1 MNDRDR
7 HHERMAQL
15 EGDLAAEMSAIN
27 NLYRLSTQLLRL
39 TDLHT
44 ALEQI
49 LDGCME
55 IVGAPMGMV
64 QVYDDAR
71 KVLAVA
77 SQRGFDQE
85 SLDHFQA
92 VSVQYSSACAR
103 ALAGGRVIIED
114 VDLYPEFAHDRAIA
128 KSVGFRAMQS
138 VALVSRSGELLGVV
152 STYLREPHGPSRL
165 ELSTLDLYLVHAN
178 DALERIRAEEKLRES
193 EERFRAIF
201 EQAAVGVA
209 LCDPQDGR
217 FVSVNGAYCNITG
230 YPAEELRQKSWKDIT
245 HPDEDTQAML
255 ALARDARDQN
265 APFYTLEKRYQH
277 KDGSVVWAK
286 LLGTHIRNQQGEIK
300 YTAGIII
307 DITDRKAAE
316 DALRQSTEYYRAL
329 GDSIPYGIWIADA
342 AGRNAYTSES
352 FRALTGLTQAQCAG
366 LGWIDALHPDDAA
379 AARRTWQE
387 CVRAGTVWESDHRVQ
402 GVDGEWHPILARGVP
417 VKDQAGKI
425 VAWVGINLDIGNRV
439 RIRELAR
446 RQGQMLEETH
456 DAIIQWEFD
465 GGIVN
470 WNRGAERLYGFTREE
485 AMGQIPPLLLQT
497 QCPGGIEGV
506 KQVLQHEAIWN
517 GELRHCTK
525 DGREIFVES
534 RMLLWQRPDAGSL
547 IIETNHDITDRK
559 RAEMALRESEQKLRD
574 QAKELEQQLIAS
586 GRLVSLGQVTASMAH
601 EFNNPLGII
610 IGFVEDMLGN
620 TKPSDPEHRGL
631 KIIND
636 EALRCKKI
644 VEDLMEYSRPRSA
657 EMSMIDVQSVI
668 ERALKLVETH
678 LYKQKIE
685 AVNETRAGLPKIY
698 ADSQQ
703 LAQVLVNLHLNA
715 IDAMPNGGTLR
726 VAARA
731 ADKEKSMLIISVADT
746 GVGIEDA
753 EMGKIFQP
761 FYTAKKRRGLGLGL
775 PICERIVKNHGGEIK
790 VASRPGQGTTFEIHL
805 PVMRRSRDE
814 RRTSDTATEPNPE
827 KRVIDGE
834 PIK

>member
-1 MNDRDR
+1 MNDRNR
-7 HHERMAQL
+7 HHERMAQR

-44 ALEQI
+44 AFEQI

-64 QVYDDAR
+64 QIYDDAR

-77 SQRGFDQE
+77 SQRGFDQA

-92 VSVQYSSACAR
+92 VSVHDSSACTR

-114 VDLYPEFAHDRAIA
+114 VDLDPEFAYDRAFA

-138 VALVSRSGELLGVV
+138 VALVSRSGGLLGVV
-152 STYLREPHGPSRL
+152 STYFREPHQPSGHV
-165 ELSTLDLYLVHAN
+165 LSTLDLYLVHAN

-217 FVSVNGAYCNITG
+217 FVSVNGAYCDITG
-230 YPAEELRQKSWKDIT
+230 YPAEELLQKTWKDIT
-245 HPDEDTQAML
+245 PPDENTEAIL
-255 ALARDARDQN
+255 ALARGARDQN
-265 APFYTLEKRYQH
+265 APFYASEKRYQH

-286 LLGTHIRNQQGEIK
+286 LLGTHLRDQQGAIK
-300 YTAGIII
+300 YTAGMII

-316 DALRQSTEYYRAL
+316 EALRQTGEFYRAI

-342 AGRNAYTSES
+342 EGRDTYASDS
-352 FRALTGLTQAQCAG
+352 FLALTGLTLAQYSE
-366 LGWIDALHPDDAA
+366 LGWTDVLHPDDAA
-379 AARRTWQE
+379 ETRTRWQE
-387 CVRAGTVWESDHRVQ
+387 CLRAGTFFEREHRIK
-402 GVDGEWHPILARGVP
+402 GVDGEWHPILVRGVP
-417 VKDQAGKI
+417 IKDQAGKI
-425 VAWVGINLDIGNRV
+425 TAWVGINLDIGNRV
-439 RIRELAR
+439 RIRQLAR
-446 RQGQMLEETH
+446 QQAQMLEETH

-465 GGIVN
+465 GGILN

-485 AMGQIPPLLLQT
+485 AMGQVPPILLQT
-497 QCPGGIEGV
+497 ECPGGIEAV
-506 KQVLQHEAIWN
+506 KRVLQDGTVWN
-517 GELRHCTK
+517 GELRHRTK
-525 DGREIFVES
+525 DGKEIFVES
-534 RMLLWQRPDAGSL
+534 RMLLWRPQDKPPI

-559 RAEMALRESEQKLRD
+559 RAEMALRENEQKLRD
-574 QAKELEQQLIAS
+574 QAMELEQQLIAS

-620 TKPSDPEHRGL
+620 AKPSDPEHRGL

-636 EALRCKKI
+636 EAQRCKKI
-644 VEDLMEYSRPRSA
+644 VEDLMEYARPRSA
-657 EMSMIDVQSVI
+657 EMSMIDVQGVI

-685 AVNETRAGLPKIY
+685 TVNETAAPLPRIY

-715 IDAMPNGGTLR
+715 IDAMPSGGTLR
-726 VAARA
+726 VGARA
-731 ADKEKSMLIISVADT
+731 ADQDKSTVIIAVADT
-746 GVGIEDA
+746 GVGIDKVEID
-753 EMGKIFQP
+753 KIFQP

-805 PVMRRSRDE
+805 PVNRRSRDE
-814 RRTSDTATEPNPE
+814 RRASDTA
-827 KRVIDGE
+827 KG
-834 PIK
+834 

>member
-1 MNDRDR
+1 VNDQDQSKQRLT
-7 HHERMAQL
+7 EREKEL
-15 EGDLAAEMSAIN
+15 TDDVGSIN
-27 NLYRLSTQLLRL
+27 LLYRLSTQLVRP
-39 TDLHT
+39 TDLQT
-44 ALEQI
+44 AFEQI
-49 LDGCME
+49 LDACME
-55 IVGAPMGMV
+55 IVGAPMGVV
-64 QVYDDAR
+64 QVNNTAR
-71 KVLAVA
+71 EALDIAA
-77 SQRGFDQE
+77 QRGFNQE
-85 SLDHFQA
+85 CLDYFRE
-92 VSVQYSSACAR
+92 VSTEDGLAFGRAMTAGAR
-103 ALAGGRVIIED
+103 VVIED
-114 VDLYPEFAHDRAIA
+114 VVRDPQFAPHR
-128 KSVGFRAMQS
+128 S
-138 VALVSRSGELLGVV
+138 VAASAGYRAVQSTPLVSRGGSLLGVV
-152 STYLREPHGPSRL
+152 STHFTRPHRPSERKLRM
-165 ELSTLDLYLVHAN
+165 LDLYLLHAT
-178 DALERIRAEEKLRES
+178 DAIERIRAEEKLRES
-193 EERFRAIF
+193 EERFRAVF
-201 EQAAVGVA
+201 EQATVGVA
-209 LCDPQDGR
+209 LCNPEDGR
-217 FVSVNGAYCNITG
+217 FLSVNQAYCDITG
-230 YPAEELRQKSWKDIT
+230 YSAQELLEKSWKDIT
-245 HPDEDTQAML
+245 HSDEEIEAGL
-255 ALARDARDQN
+255 ALARGARDQN
-265 APFYTLEKRYQH
+265 TPFYSFEKRYVR
-277 KDGSVVWAK
+277 KDGSTAWVK
-286 LLGTHIRNQQGEIK
+286 LLGSDIRNQQGEVK

-316 DALRQSTEYYRAL
+316 DALRQSSEYYRAI

-379 AARRTWQE
+379 TARSTLQE
-387 CVRAGTVWESDHRVQ
+387 CVRAGTVWESDHRAK

-439 RIRELAR
+439 RVRELAR

-456 DAIIQWEFD
+456 DAIFQWEFD

-485 AMGQIPPLLLQT
+485 ATGQVPPLLLKT
-497 QCPGGIEGV
+497 ECDGGIETV
-506 KQVLQHEAIWN
+506 KRVLQRDAVWN
-517 GELRHCTK
+517 GELCQRTK
-525 DGREIFVES
+525 DGKEIFVES
-534 RMLLWQRPDAGSL
+534 RMLLWRQPDRPPL

-636 EALRCKKI
+636 EAQRCKKI

-657 EMSMIDVQSVI
+657 EMSMIDVQGVI

-715 IDAMPNGGTLR
+715 IDAMPSGGTLR
-726 VAARA
+726 VSARG
-731 ADKEKSMLIISVADT
+731 ADKDKSMVIISVADT
-746 GVGIEDA
+746 GVGIEET

-775 PICERIVKNHGGEIK
+775 PICERIVKNHGGEIH
-790 VASRPGQGTTFEIHL
+790 VASRPGQGTTFEIRL
-805 PVMRRSRDE
+805 PVMRRSRDAQ
-814 RRTSDTATEPNPE
+814 RTSATG
-827 KRVIDGE
+827 KG
-834 PIK
+834 